1 MLKAL
6 DIFVASMTGTALIVA
21 DEIVDICKQEN
32 IKAKILEMDNLT
44 YECLLDQKIPILIIS
59 STYGQ
64 GDVPDGSKSFYDAL
78 KTNSPSL
85 KHINFAVF
93 GLGDMTYKDTFAFGG
108 KKFQKL
114 FINLS
119 AKKIAD
125 SFFHDASSGTLP
137 EEEGVSWFKEKILT
151 VL

>member
-32 IKAKILEMDNLT
+32 IKTKILEMDSLN
-44 YECLLDQKIPILIIS
+44 YQCLSDQKIPILIIS

-64 GDVPDGSKSFYDAL
+64 GDIPDGSISFYDAL
-78 KTNSPSL
+78 KKNSPSL

-93 GLGDMTYKDTFAFGG
+93 GLGDMTYKETFAFGG
-108 KKFQKL
+108 KKFEKL
-114 FINLS
+114 FIKLN

-125 SFFHDASSGTLP
+125 SFFHDASSATLP